1 MSAHW
6 PAGLT
11 FTQTIRA
18 AYSMNLNY
26 YLQNPNSVPRF
37 SVDLAHMPDDQ
48 KGNGFFNSDGT
59 KNRVWLSAAYAF

>member
-26 YLQNPNSVPRF
+26 YLHNPNSVPRF
-37 SVDLAHMPDDQ
+37 SVDLAHMPDDH
-48 KGNGFFNSDGT
+48 KGDGFFNSDGT
-59 KNRVWLSAAYAF
+59 KNRVWLSAGYAF

>member
-18 AYSMNLNY
+18 AYSMNLNF
-26 YLQNPNSVPRF
+26 YLQIPNSGPRL
-37 SVDLAHMPDDQ
+37 SVDLAHMPDCQ
-48 KGNGFFNSDGT
+48 KGDGFFN
-59 KNRVWLSAAYAF
+59 